1 MRKLEELLQLLDEQI
16 ELLQQKHS
24 LLHQM
29 GECVRRTDATALAG
43 LLEKGGVLG
52 ARMDV
57 VEQRTQELREAM
69 AEEAGVAA
77 AKFTLGRMADVLDP
91 PAAIALND
99 RRERLLLAVQKLQEE
114 SAAVSR
120 LVRFAIEFNNELL
133 CALVGSAKEG
143 STYSPQGAVEPSCE
157 GATFR
162 QSV

>member
-1 MRKLEELLQLLDEQI
+1 MRKHEQLLQLLDEQI

-24 LLHQM
+24 LLRQM
-29 GECVRRTDATALAG
+29 CEYVRRTDTTALAG
-43 LLEKGGVLG
+43 LLEKGARLG
-52 ARMDV
+52 GRMDALG
-57 VEQRTQELREAM
+57 QRTQELREAM

-77 AKFTLGRMADVLDP
+77 PNLTLGRMADLLDP
-91 PAAIALND
+91 PAATALND
-99 RRERLLLAVQKLQEE
+99 RRERLLLAVQKVQEE
-114 SAAVSR
+114 SAVASR

-143 STYSPQGAVEPSCE
+143 STYCPQGAVEPSCE